1 MSQNYGKY
9 QKCFERSVKHI
20 FEHFLGDPSIHSVVE
35 SQRARKNHSV
45 WVEVDGSFNGEVH
58 LCFPESTMKEI
69 TALVA
74 QGETGKSAKQIIHDV
89 AGELGNMITGT
100 FANQLQY
107 LNHTI
112 RLCAPEFEEDPIP
125 LKTFYDN
132 VSLSFN
138 SRFGGFDAEVYFKIE
153 S

>member
-1 MSQNYGKY
+1 MIHFLLLFLRWDGALMSPGCGGIMSQNYGKY

-69 TALVA
+69 TAKPANRPNRSSMMLRA
-74 QGETGKSAKQIIHDV
+74 SSAI
-89 AGELGNMITGT
+89 
-100 FANQLQY
+100 
-107 LNHTI
+107 
-112 RLCAPEFEEDPIP
+112 
-125 LKTFYDN
+125 
-132 VSLSFN
+132 
-138 SRFGGFDAEVYFKIE
+138 
-153 S
+153 